1 MALAV
6 WPADYNPRPMQ
17 NAHATSRLLM
27 CPPDHYGIRYVINPW
42 MEGHVGRVNAARAR
56 AQWDVLHNTLAALT
70 RVELL
75 RPTPELP
82 DLVFT
87 ANAGLVLDG
96 TVVPAAFRVPERKGE
111 EATNAEA
118 FQKLRFNLEELGPD
132 QPFEGEGD
140 ALFQPGEPLLWAGYG
155 VRSSIEAHP
164 ALTKIFGVEVV
175 SLRLMDPRFYHLD
188 TCFLPLPGGRAA
200 YFAAAFDE
208 PSLAEI
214 RKRIPAARRIEV
226 SEEDALGFA
235 CNAVRIGRTLV
246 TGNASADLCA
256 KLEAWGFAVKICD
269 VSEFLLAGGGCK
281 CLTLQLAQDPGCSPA
296 GRGPFASEVR
306 TTRLEMRGH
315 LLDTG
320 LLNRVISAATDA
332 GLGFRVEKLTAG
344 ERHDQPSVATIRVT
358 GRNELHLNNA
368 VAELM
373 SLGAHPI
380 SSEPADAETAPA
392 PKDGV
397 APEDFYSSTIYP
409 TFVRVNGR
417 LVKAQNQ
424 RMDGMLV
431 ISGQGAGIQ
440 AHCTILRNL
449 KKGDRVVVGVHGVR
463 VDTPEVNAHGE
474 GFSFMSAG
482 VSSERRVEHSV
493 DELAWEIRRVKDR
506 GGKVAIVSGP
516 VVIHTGGGPHLQRLI
531 EHGFVQVLLTGN
543 ALPTHDIES
552 NMFGTSLGVDLARGR
567 GVRGGH
573 THHLRAINRVRNAG
587 SIKAAVE
594 SGAITGGLMH
604 ACVRHGVNYV
614 LAGSIRDDGP
624 LPDTIMDLE
633 KAQEAYATAL
643 KGCEVVLMLSTMLHA
658 IGVGNMT
665 PAGVKLICVD
675 INPAVVTKLA
685 DRGSVE
691 SVGIVTDVGLFLN
704 LLARR
709 LCDKM

>member
-1 MALAV
+1 
-6 WPADYNPRPMQ
+6 
-17 NAHATSRLLM
+17 M

-42 MEGHVGRVNAARAR
+42 MEGHIGRVDAAKAK
-56 AQWDVLHNTLAALT
+56 AQWQALYATLSALT
-70 RVELL
+70 KVELL

-87 ANAGLVLDG
+87 ANAGLVLEG
-96 TVVPAAFRVPERKGE
+96 TVVPVAFRVPERQPE
-111 EATNAEA
+111 QATYLEA
-118 FQKLRFNLEELGPD
+118 FQKLRLNLEELGPD

-140 ALFQPGEPLLWAGYG
+140 ALFQPGQPLLWAGYG
-155 VRSSIEAHP
+155 ARTGIEAHP
-164 ALTKIFGVEVV
+164 ALSAAFGVEVV
-175 SLRLMDPRFYHLD
+175 SLRLVDPRFYHLD

-200 YFAAAFDE
+200 YFAPAFDE
-208 PSLAEI
+208 RSLAEI
-214 RKRIPAARRIEV
+214 RKRIPADKRLEV
-226 SEEDALGFA
+226 SEADALGFA
-235 CNAVRIGRTLV
+235 CNAVRIGATLV
-246 TGNASADLCA
+246 TSCASPALKA
-256 KLEAWGFAVKICD
+256 VLEAWGFAVRTCD
-269 VSEFLLAGGGCK
+269 VSEYLLAGGGCK
-281 CLTLQLAQDPGCSPA
+281 CLALLLDQAPGCAAA
-296 GRGPFASEVR
+296 GRGPFPSPVR

-320 LLNRVISAATDA
+320 LLNRVISAATEA
-332 GLGFRVEKLTAG
+332 GLGFRVERLTAG

-358 GRNELHLNNA
+358 GRDDKHLNDA

-373 SLGAHPI
+373 VLGAHPI
-380 SSEPADAETAPA
+380 ESRPADAETEPA

-397 APEDFYSSTIYP
+397 APEDFYSTSIYP
-409 TFVRVNGR
+409 TFVRIGGEW
-417 LVKAQNQ
+417 VKAQNQ

-431 ISGQGAGIQ
+431 ISGEGKHAQVRCALI
-440 AHCTILRNL
+440 RNL
-449 KKGDRVVVGVHGVR
+449 KKGERVVVGVGGVR
-463 VDTPEVNAHGE
+463 VDMPEVNAHGE

-493 DELAWEIRRVKDR
+493 DELAWEIKRVRAR
-506 GGKVAIVSGP
+506 GGKVCVVSGP
-516 VVIHTGGGPHLQRLI
+516 VVIHTGGGPYLQKLV

-552 NMFGTSLGVDLARGR
+552 NMFGTSLGVDLSRGR

-573 THHLRAINRVRNAG
+573 THHLRAINRVRGAG
-587 SIKAAVE
+587 SIAAAVE
-594 SGAITGGLMH
+594 QGIVTGGLMH
-604 ACVRHGVNYV
+604 ACVKAKVNFV

-633 KAQEAYATAL
+633 KAQEAYAEAL
-643 KGCEVVLMLSTMLHA
+643 KGCEVVLMLSTMLHS

-665 PAGVKLICVD
+665 PAGVKLICID

-704 LLARR
+704 LLAQR
-709 LCDKM
+709 LCS

>member
-1 MALAV
+1 
-6 WPADYNPRPMQ
+6 MQ
-17 NAHATSRLLM
+17 NTPHTPRLLM
-27 CPPDHYGIRYVINPW
+27 CPPDYYGIRYVINPW
-42 MEGHVGRVNAARAR
+42 MEGHINRVNLDKAK
-56 AQWDVLHNTLAALT
+56 AQWQTLHDTLAALT
-70 RVELL
+70 KVELL
-75 RPTPELP
+75 RPAPELP

-87 ANAGLVLDG
+87 ANAGLVLG
-96 TVVPAAFRVPERKGE
+96 QTVVPVSFRVPERQPE
-111 EATNAEA
+111 QPTYLEA
-118 FQKLRFNLEELGPD
+118 FQKLRLNLEELGPD

-140 ALFQPGEPLLWAGYG
+140 ALFQPGQSLLWAGYG
-155 VRSSIEAHP
+155 VRTGIEAHP
-164 ALTKIFGVEVV
+164 SLTAAFNVEVV
-175 SLRLMDPRFYHLD
+175 SLRLVDPRFYHLD
-188 TCFLPLPGGRAA
+188 TCFLPLPGNRAV
-200 YFAAAFDE
+200 YFAPAFDE
-208 PSLAEI
+208 FSLAAI
-214 RKRIPAARRIEV
+214 KKRIPLENRIEV
-226 SEEDALGFA
+226 SEEDALKFA
-235 CNAVRIGRTLV
+235 CNAVRVGNTLV
-246 TGNASADLCA
+246 TGFVSAALRA

-269 VSEFLLAGGGCK
+269 VSEYLLAGGGCK
-281 CLTLQLAQDPGCSPA
+281 CLTLQLDQAPGCDAPN
-296 GRGPFASEVR
+296 RGPFTSEVS
-306 TTRLEMRGH
+306 TTRLQMRGH
-315 LLDTG
+315 LLDSG
-320 LLNRVISAATDA
+320 LLNRVISAATEA

-358 GRNELHLNNA
+358 GRSTKHLNEA
-368 VAELM
+368 VASLM

-380 SSEPADAETAPA
+380 SSQPADAETEPA

-397 APEDFYSSTIYP
+397 APEDFYSTTIYP
-409 TFVRVNGR
+409 TFVRIDGKW
-417 LVKAQNQ
+417 VKAQNQ

-431 ISGQGAGIQ
+431 ISGAGENTQ
-440 AHCTILRNL
+440 VHCALIRNL
-449 KKGDRVVVGVHGVR
+449 KQGERVVVGVNGVR

-493 DELAWEIRRVKDR
+493 DELAWEIERVKAR

-516 VVIHTGGGPHLQRLI
+516 VVIHTGGGPYLQKLI

-573 THHLRAINRVRNAG
+573 THHLRAINRVRMAG

-594 SGAITGGLMH
+594 QGVITGGLMH
-604 ACVRHGVNYV
+604 ACVKHNVNYV

-624 LPDTIMDLE
+624 LPDTLMDLE
-633 KAQEAYATAL
+633 KAQAAYSEAL
-643 KGCEVVLMLSTMLHA
+643 KGCEVVLMLSTMLHS

-665 PAGVKLICVD
+665 PAGVKLVCVD

-709 LCDKM
+709 LCGGEK

>member
-1 MALAV
+1 
-6 WPADYNPRPMQ
+6 MQ
-17 NAHATSRLLM
+17 TTTHAPRLLM

-42 MEGHVGRVNAARAR
+42 MEGHIGRVDAALAK
-56 AQWDVLHNTLAALT
+56 AQWTALHAALSSLT
-70 RVELL
+70 KVELL
-75 RPTPELP
+75 RPAPELP

-87 ANAGLVLDG
+87 ANAGLVLEN
-96 TVVPAAFRVPERKGE
+96 TVVPVAFRVPERQPE
-111 EATNAEA
+111 QATYLEA

-140 ALFQPGEPLLWAGYG
+140 ALFQPGQPLLWAGYG
-155 VRSSIEAHP
+155 VRTGIEAHP
-164 ALTKIFGVEVV
+164 SLTKAFNVEVV
-175 SLRLMDPRFYHLD
+175 SLRLVDPRFYHLD

-200 YFAAAFDE
+200 YFAQAFDE

-214 RKRIPAARRIEV
+214 RKRIPAGNRLEV
-226 SEEDALGFA
+226 SEEDALRFA
-235 CNAVRIGRTLV
+235 CNAVRVGNTLV
-246 TGNASADLCA
+246 TGFASADLRA
-256 KLEAWGFAVKICD
+256 RLEAWGFAVKVCD
-269 VSEFLLAGGGCK
+269 VSQFMLAGGGCK
-281 CLTLQLAQDPGCSPA
+281 CLALQLDQDPGCAPKN
-296 GRGPFASEVR
+296 RGPFASPVR

-358 GRNELHLNNA
+358 GRSEVHLNNA
-368 VAELM
+368 IAELM
-373 SLGAHPI
+373 SLGAHPV
-380 SSEPADAETAPA
+380 SLEPADAETEPA

-397 APEDFYSSTIYP
+397 APEDFYSTTIYP
-409 TFVRVNGR
+409 TFVRVDGKW
-417 LVKAQNQ
+417 VKAENQ

-431 ISGQGAGIQ
+431 VSGSGENTRI
-440 AHCTILRNL
+440 HCALIRNL
-449 KKGDRVVVGVHGVR
+449 KKGERVVVGVNGVR

-493 DELAWEIRRVKDR
+493 DELAWEIRRVKER

-516 VVIHTGGGPHLQRLI
+516 VVIHTGGGPYLQKLI

-573 THHLRAINRVRNAG
+573 THHLRAINRVRMAG
-587 SIKAAVE
+587 SIAAAVE
-594 SGAITGGLMH
+594 QGVITGGLMH
-604 ACVRHGVNYV
+604 ACVKAKVNYV

-633 KAQEAYATAL
+633 KAQAAYAEAL
-643 KGCEVVLMLSTMLHA
+643 KGCEVVLMLSTMLHS

-665 PAGVKLICVD
+665 PAGVKLVCVD

-709 LCDKM
+709 LCEK